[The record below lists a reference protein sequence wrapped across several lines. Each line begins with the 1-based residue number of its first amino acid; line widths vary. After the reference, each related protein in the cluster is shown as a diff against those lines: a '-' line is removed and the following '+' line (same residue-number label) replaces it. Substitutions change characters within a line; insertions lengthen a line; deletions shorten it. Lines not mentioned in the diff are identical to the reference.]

1 MKKKAKALKQAS
13 TKNKVIKPVKAFTGL
28 EVALIAGAAGL
39 AGSQLLGG
47 GQKQQAFTGTKDLF
61 KQYDP
66 AMTPA
71 EYVAKQ
77 TSASSLTGEAM
88 DPVTSASESAS
99 KSTTT
104 STGTT
109 ANEQDKE
116 KTVTMKHGGMVRGQG
131 IALRGTKFKGVF

>member
-13 TKNKVIKPVKAFTGL
+13 TKNKIIKPVKAFTGL
-28 EVALIAGAAGL
+28 EIALISGAGTLLASELMKPKAA
-39 AGSQLLGG
+39 SST
-47 GQKQQAFTGTKDLF
+47 FKDPF

-77 TSASSLTGEAM
+77 TSATDITGQSL
-88 DPVTSASESAS
+88 DPVTSAGESAA
-99 KSTTT
+99 KTA
-104 STGTT
+104 STGTGT
-109 ANEQDKE
+109 TDNEQEE
-116 KTVTMKHGGMVRGQG
+116 KTVTMKRGGMVRGQG

>member
-1 MKKKAKALKQAS
+1 MKKKAKALKKAS

-39 AGSQLLGG
+39 AGSGLLAD
-47 GQKQQAFTGTKDLF
+47 KPKATSFKDPF

-77 TSASSLTGEAM
+77 TSASTVAGESL
-88 DPVTSASESAS
+88 DPVTSAGESAM

-104 STGTT
+104 GTGTT
-109 ANEQDKE
+109 DNEQEEPK
-116 KTVTMKHGGMVRGQG
+116 TMKRGGMVRGQG

>member
-39 AGSQLLGG
+39 LGSGMLGD
-47 GQKQQAFTGTKDLF
+47 KPKASATYDPF

-71 EYVAKQ
+71 QYVAKQ
-77 TSASSLTGEAM
+77 TSASDITGQAL
-88 DPVTSASESAS
+88 DPVTSAGESAT

-109 ANEQDKE
+109 ANEQEE

>member
-13 TKNKVIKPVKAFTGL
+13 TKNKIIKPVKAFTGM

-39 AGSQLLGG
+39 LGSGMLGD
-47 GQKQQAFTGTKDLF
+47 KPKATSFKDPF

-77 TSASSLTGEAM
+77 TSASGVAGEAL
-88 DPVTSASESAS
+88 DPVTSAGESAT
-99 KSTTT
+99 KSAMTG
-104 STGTT
+104 TGTT
-109 ANEQDKE
+109 DNEQEE
-116 KTVTMKHGGMVRGQG
+116 KTVTMKRGGMVRGQG

>member
-13 TKNKVIKPVKAFTGL
+13 TKNKIIKPVKAFTGM

-39 AGSQLLGG
+39 LGSGMLGD
-47 GQKQQAFTGTKDLF
+47 KPKATSFKDPF

-77 TSASSLTGEAM
+77 TSASNVASESL
-88 DPVTSASESAS
+88 DPVTSAGESAA
-99 KSTTT
+99 KTAMTG
-104 STGTT
+104 TGTT
-109 ANEQDKE
+109 DNEQEE
-116 KTVTMKHGGMVRGQG
+116 KTVTMKRGGMVRGQG
-131 IALRGTKFKGVF
+131 IALRGTRFKGVF

>member
-1 MKKKAKALKQAS
+1 MKKKAKALKKAS
-13 TKNKVIKPVKAFTGL
+13 TKNKVIKPIKAFTGL
-28 EVALIAGAAGL
+28 EVALLTGAAGL
-39 AGSQLLGG
+39 LGSGMLGD
-47 GQKQQAFTGTKDLF
+47 KPKATSFKDPF

-77 TSASSLTGEAM
+77 TSASDITGQSL
-88 DPVTSASESAS
+88 DPVTSAGESAM

-104 STGTT
+104 GTGTT
-109 ANEQDKE
+109 DNEQKE
-116 KTVTMKHGGMVRGQG
+116 NTAMMKRGGMVRGQG

>member
-28 EVALIAGAAGL
+28 EVALLTGAAGL
-39 AGSQLLGG
+39 LGSGLLADKPKASG
-47 GQKQQAFTGTKDLF
+47 FKDPF

-77 TSASSLTGEAM
+77 TSATDITGQSL
-88 DPVTSASESAS
+88 DPVTSAGESAA
-99 KSTTT
+99 KSTVTG
-104 STGTT
+104 TGTT
-109 ANEQDKE
+109 DNEQED
-116 KTVTMKHGGMVRGQG
+116 KTVTMKRGGMVRGQG
-131 IALRGTKFKGVF
+131 VALRGTRFKGVF

>member
-1 MKKKAKALKQAS
+1 MKKKAKALKKAS

-39 AGSQLLGG
+39 AGSQFLAD
-47 GQKQQAFTGTKDLF
+47 KPKATSFKDPF

-77 TSASSLTGEAM
+77 TSASNVAGESL
-88 DPVTSASESAS
+88 DPVTSAGESAA
-99 KSTTT
+99 KTAMTG
-104 STGTT
+104 TGTT
-109 ANEQDKE
+109 DNEQEE
-116 KTVTMKHGGMVRGQG
+116 KTVTMKRGGMVRGQG
-131 IALRGTKFKGVF
+131 VALRGTRFKGIF